1 MGKGNRNSQKR
12 LEKEL
17 ANKEKILAKERAQK
31 NKKRSDKVIAAACI
45 IIALLIV
52 VILAISIL
60 NESGVFLRMTKVV
73 SQGDTEV
80 NAAMMTYFVNDYI
93 INWYNNYGIYV
104 QFGLLSVDLTSD
116 LKTQK
121 LTSND
126 ASTLGDASLA
136 GKTWHDYFID
146 ATIANVEM
154 YVTYAE
160 AAKAVGLS
168 LDDEDKADIDEII
181 TAMKEALK
189 ASGMTF
195 SDQYGKGIKE
205 KDVRACYE
213 LIYLASA
220 YGEYILEK
228 YDAALKDEYKA
239 DNNKNGIVDYRENN
253 KGSFYSADYLSYS
266 ITIAEKNYKNDQ
278 QGYDKAVENAEK
290 CAKIFEA
297 AKTPAEFVELVELY
311 KKSPTKFMIMNGIM
325 ESASETEEN
334 TESGSNT
341 ETGTGTETETGTSAE
356 TGTNTE
362 TGTGTGSETE
372 SKTETETVDPMSKYE
387 GTIYWE
393 TKSELGNWIFGES
406 GADVNNTLIVTEKG
420 TEVVT
425 EKATTAAT
433 TTNTEKASETESE
446 SGSESTTAKDTKSGS
461 ETEST
466 SGTTTETESNTETE
480 TDTKDDGKKTYDT
493 FKITVYMLLT
503 KPAFDINPTHDIAYV
518 VSDNKDAAQKF
529 LDEFIKSSNKSS
541 ESFEKMAEKHYDKLF
556 EGHDHS
562 EHKDGEKDPVF
573 SYASV
578 EGAKQNYFADDYD
591 AFNKWFA
598 DESRKAGDC
607 TAELIEVTVTSG
619 SGTSATTTTYYAV
632 IFYEA
637 QNKEAWYIDA
647 LAGATQE
654 KIDKWY
660 EAELKKGLIKLNEK
674 ALGKIELIRF
684 TSSGS

>member
-31 NKKRSDKVIAAACI
+31 NKKRRETSVAAACI
-45 IIALLIV
+45 IIALLV
-52 VILAISIL
+52 VVVLAISIL
-60 NESGVFLRMTKVV
+60 NESGAFLRMTNVV

-121 LTSND
+121 LTSSD

-136 GKTWHDYFID
+136 GKTWHDYFVD
-146 ATIANVEM
+146 TALDNVEK

-160 AAKAVGLS
+160 AAKAAGLS
-168 LDDEDKADIDEII
+168 LDDEDKAEIDEIV
-181 TAMKEALK
+181 TAMKDALK
-189 ASGMTF
+189 ANGMTF

-213 LIYLASA
+213 LLYLASM
-220 YGEYILEK
+220 YEEHMIQK
-228 YDAALKDEYKA
+228 YNTLLKEEYKA
-239 DNNKNGIVDYRENN
+239 DNNKNSIVNFRENN

-266 ITIAEKNYKNDQ
+266 ITIAQKTYKNDEM
-278 QGYDKAVENAEK
+278 GYDKAVENAKK
-290 CAKIFEA
+290 CAEVIKA

-311 KKSPTKFMIMNGIM
+311 KKSPTKFMIANGIM
-325 ESASETEEN
+325 ESIPETEVN
-334 TESGSNT
+334 TETGSTT
-341 ETGTGTETETGTSAE
+341 ETGTGTETETGT
-356 TGTNTE
+356 TTE

-372 SKTETETVDPMSKYE
+372 SKTETETENPMSKYE

-406 GADVNNTLIVTEKG
+406 GANVNNTLIVTEKG
-420 TEVVT
+420 SETVT

-433 TTNTEKASETESE
+433 TTATEKASETETE
-446 SGSESTTAKDTKSGS
+446 SGSESASANNAKSGTAT

-466 SGTTTETESNTETE
+466 DATATETESNTETE
-480 TDTKDDGKKTYDT
+480 TNKKDDGKKTYET

-503 KPAFDINPTHDIAYV
+503 KPAFDVTPTHDIAYL

-529 LDEFIKSSNKSS
+529 LDEFLKSSDKSR
-541 ESFEKMAEKHYDKLF
+541 ESFVNMAEKHYDKLM

-562 EHKDGEKDPVF
+562 NHKEGETDPVF
-573 SYASV
+573 SYSSIT
-578 EGAKQNYFADDYD
+578 GAKQDYFADDYE
-591 AFNKWFA
+591 AFNKWFS
-598 DESRKAGDC
+598 DESRKNGDC
-607 TAELIEVTVTSG
+607 TAELIEVTVTS
-619 SGTSATTTTYYAV
+619 SDNKTTTTYYAV
-632 IFYEA
+632 IFYSS
-637 QNKEAWYIDA
+637 QNARAWYIDA
-647 LAGATQE
+647 LDGARGQ
-654 KIDKWY
+654 KIEEWY
-660 EAELKKGLIKLNEK
+660 KAELKKGLIEFNEK